1 MSLPIH
7 LRDATPGDRDFLFQV
22 FAAAG
27 PAMELQALP
36 DSPLRAQLIQIQF
49 QGWHTGYSTQYG
61 TGGLKIIE
69 ESAVPCGY
77 VWLADQEGEQR
88 IVDLA
93 FAPAARGKGLG
104 STLVQ
109 SLVSA
114 AHAAGKPMRASIAKS
129 NGGSLRFNVR
139 LGAIIASET
148 PTHWA
153 IEWPIR

>member
-7 LRDATPGDRDFLFQV
+7 LRDTTPGDRDFLFQV

-27 PAMELQALP
+27 PALELHALP
-36 DSPLRAQLIQIQF
+36 DSPLRSQLIQIQF
-49 QGWHTGYSTQYG
+49 HGWHTGYSTQYG
-61 TGGLKIIE
+61 AGGLKIIE

-77 VWLADQEGEQR
+77 VWLYEQEEEQR

-104 STLVQ
+104 AALVR
-109 SLVSA
+109 SLVAA
-114 AHAAGKPMRASIAKS
+114 AHAAGKPMRASVAKS
-129 NGGSLRFNVR
+129 NSGSLRFNLR
-139 LGAIIASET
+139 LGAVITSET

-153 IEWPIR
+153 IEWPIP

>member
-1 MSLPIH
+1 MNLPIQ

-27 PAMELQALP
+27 PALELQFLP
-36 DSPLRAQLIQIQF
+36 DSPLRSQLIKIQF
-49 QGWHTGYSTQYG
+49 EGWHAGYSAQYG
-61 TGGLKIIE
+61 AGGLKIVE
-69 ESAVPCGY
+69 ESDVPFGY
-77 VWLADQEGEQR
+77 VWLYDQEEGQR

-93 FAPAARGKGLG
+93 FVPAARGKGLG

-109 SLVSA
+109 SLVAA

-139 LGAIIASET
+139 LGAIITSET

>member
-27 PAMELQALP
+27 PALELQALP
-36 DSPLRAQLIQIQF
+36 DSPLRAQLIQTQF
-49 QGWHTGYSTQYG
+49 NGWHAGYSAQYG
-61 TGGLKIIE
+61 AAGLKIIE
-69 ESAVPCGY
+69 VSANPCGY
-77 VWLADQEGEQR
+77 VWLHDQEGEQR

-104 STLVQ
+104 AALVQ
-109 SLVSA
+109 SLVDA
-114 AHAAGKPMRASIAKS
+114 AHAAGKPMRASVAKS
-129 NGGSLRFNVR
+129 NNGSLRFNLR
-139 LGAIIASET
+139 LGAIIIGET

-153 IEWPIR
+153 IEWPLP